1 MSIWDTVNSILAPLL
16 LFMLIWQAYILIF
29 NKGVPN
35 IRTAPAIRRRIIE
48 ILQKEYKVHSE
59 KNDKKF
65 KIIDIGCGN
74 GLFTREIAK
83 ALPEAEIIG
92 LEWSKAA
99 IEQAKIKSKAQKLTN
114 THYIRTD
121 FYDYDLKDIDAA
133 VMYLTIYDMGR
144 MGEKL
149 KKELKSNALVTCN
162 RFKLSAGWEPEE
174 CLEIKTLYPHQR
186 QLHIYRQKNFHS

>member
-48 ILQKEYKVHSE
+48 ILKKEYKNHSE
-59 KNDKKF
+59 KSDNKF

>member
-35 IRTAPAIRRRIIE
+35 IRTAPAIRRKIIE

-83 ALPEAEIIG
+83 ALPEAEVIG

-149 KKELKSNALVTCN
+149 KKELKRNALVTCN
-162 RFKLSAGWEPEE
+162 RFKLNAGWEPEE
-174 CLEIKTLYPHQR
+174 CLEIKTLYPHQK

>member
-83 ALPEAEIIG
+83 ALPEAEVIG

-149 KKELKSNALVTCN
+149 KKELKRNALVTCN

-174 CLEIKTLYPHQR
+174 CLEIKTLYPHQK

>member
-59 KNDKKF
+59 KSDNKF

-83 ALPEAEIIG
+83 ALPEAEVIG

-174 CLEIKTLYPHQR
+174 CLEIKTLYPHQK